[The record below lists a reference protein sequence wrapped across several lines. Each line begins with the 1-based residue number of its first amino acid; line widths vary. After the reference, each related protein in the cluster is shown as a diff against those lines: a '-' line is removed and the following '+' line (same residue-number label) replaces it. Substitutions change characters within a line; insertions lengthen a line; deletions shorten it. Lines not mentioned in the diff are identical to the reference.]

1 MSSYSEWL
9 GRKMQ
14 NEKKYLDTR
23 PHRDAGHHTEV
34 VKRLAVATLAERP
47 TGKPVVEAST
57 YTDFVGGVGLRTATR
72 ANTKAPQIEQTC
84 VSVQGVETRY
94 PLPSYTNQAVLKGL
108 GKAKIANCC
117 SGCGKAY
124 DSMCLGCCAVRVPD
138 TA

>member
-9 GRKMQ
+9 GRKLQ

-57 YTDFVGGVGLRTATR
+57 YTDYVGGVGLRTGTA
-72 ANTKAPQIEQTC
+72 ANTKAPQITQVC
-84 VSVQGVETRY
+84 ASVNGVDNRY
-94 PLPSYTNQAVLKGL
+94 PSPAYTNRAVLAGL
-108 GKAKIANCC
+108 GKAKLANCC
-117 SGCGKAY
+117 VTCGVVLSADRCGCI
-124 DSMCLGCCAVRVPD
+124 DRNSLL
-138 TA
+138 